1 VSETTTSRT
10 AEIVEEVKSLL
21 TGDRPLIDS
30 AIPPLVYVAANAIWG
45 LTPAVVVAIAVAAG
59 LALYRIT
66 KDRPVLYALGGVA
79 GVGFAAGLA
88 ALSGDADTYFLPG
101 IISNAVYASV
111 AIVSVVV
118 KRPLNGWA
126 SWLFR
131 RWPLEWYWRD
141 DVRPAYTEVTWLW
154 GANFAAKSYV
164 SYLLYQNGETGW
176 LGVSKV
182 AFGWPTIL
190 PLLIVTYLYGNW
202 RLHNLGGPNVAEFIA
217 GKEPPFEGKQK
228 GF

>member
-1 VSETTTSRT
+1 VTDRT
-10 AEIVEEVKSLL
+10 QTRAAEIVAEVKSLF

-30 AIPPLVYVAANAIWG
+30 AIPPLVYVATNAVWG
-45 LTPAVVVAIAVAAG
+45 LIPAVVVAVSVAIA
-59 LALYRIT
+59 LALFRIA
-66 KDRPVLYALGGVA
+66 KDRPVLYALGGVV

-88 ALSGDADTYFLPG
+88 AVSGDADTYFLPG
-101 IISNAVYASV
+101 IISNAVYAAV
-111 AIVSVVV
+111 ALGTIAVR
-118 KRPLNGWA
+118 RPLNAWA

-131 RWPLEWYWRD
+131 RWPLAWYWRD
-141 DVRPAYTEVTWLW
+141 DVRPAYTETTWLW
-154 GANFAAKSYV
+154 TANFAAKSYV
-164 SYLLYQNGETGW
+164 SYLLFQNGETGW

-202 RLHNLGGPNVAEFIA
+202 RLHRLGGPNVAEFLA
-217 GKEPPFEGKQK
+217 DKEPPYEGRQQ